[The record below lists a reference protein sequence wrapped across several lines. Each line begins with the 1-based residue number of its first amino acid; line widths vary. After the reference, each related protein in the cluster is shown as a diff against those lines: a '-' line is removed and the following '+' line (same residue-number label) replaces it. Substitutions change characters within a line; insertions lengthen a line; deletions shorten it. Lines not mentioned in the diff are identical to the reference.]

1 MMSRSI
7 LLRGIGTYTVV
18 VVLSHHCG
26 GVLQRRPAFSSSSS
40 SFSISPRGTRRLVP
54 VVDRRW
60 ISSSSIACRGISD
73 PDRMEI

>member
-26 GVLQRRPAFSSSSS
+26 GVLQRRPAFSSSS